1 MRTLTINDIP
11 VSVAEGST
19 VLQACEAAGVEIP
32 VFCYH
37 PKLSIAGNCRMCL
50 VEMEK
55 SPKPIASCSMPV
67 SEGMVIRTNT
77 PMVEKARKGVLEL
90 LLINHPLDCPICDQG
105 GECDLQD
112 LTVSYGPSQSRFELN
127 KRAVSNK
134 YMGPLI
140 KTIMTRCIHCTRCVR
155 FSNEVAGVEE
165 MGVLYRGEKTEITS
179 YLERAVTSELSGNMV
194 DICPV
199 GALTNKPYSFKGRS
213 WELVKTNTID
223 VLDAVGSNIRVDT
236 SGQTIM
242 RILPRLNENIN
253 AEWISDKTR
262 HAFDGLARQRLDRP
276 YIRHMGKL
284 TETSWEAA
292 IEAVAHH
299 LKSVAPDE
307 IAGLVGNLVDCESTM
322 VLKDL
327 LMSIGTPH
335 FDCRQDGTCH
345 NADNRSSY
353 IFNSTINGIEEADFI
368 LLLAS
373 NVRHEA
379 PIINARIR
387 KRYLQQGL
395 PGKDLGIAVIG
406 PAYDLTYPYE
416 HLGSHAPTLKEIHEG
431 SHPICE
437 KLAKAKKPLL
447 IVGQGALNRRDSR
460 QILKLSQEIAEK
472 YHFVSKNWNGFN
484 VLHTAAGRVG
494 ALDLGFVPQ
503 PGGADTAAILSGCQ
517 SGRFKV
523 LFLSGVDE
531 IPPHQF
537 GNAFVIYLGH
547 HGDGSAHRADI
558 ILPGL
563 AYTEKN
569 GTYVNT
575 EGRPQQAIACVGAP
589 GQAQEDWMILTHIAQ
604 TLGVSLPYGTVE
616 GVRERLIQVN
626 PIFAHMNEVMPS
638 VWRKI
643 DSRVPETLSHLD
655 FKSPIDNFYMTD
667 PISRHSEVMA
677 QCCAEILGKKETR
690 L

>member
-1 MRTLTINDIP
+1 MTHLTINDIP
-11 VSVAEGST
+11 VTVDEGST

-50 VEMEK
+50 VEMDK

-112 LTVSYGPSQSRFELN
+112 LTVSYGSSQSRFALN
-127 KRAVSNK
+127 KRAVNNK

-140 KTIMTRCIHCTRCVR
+140 KTFMTRCIHCTRCVR

-165 MGVLYRGEKTEITS
+165 MGVLHRGERTEITS
-179 YLERAVTSELSGNMV
+179 YLERAVTSELSGNMI

-223 VLDAVGSNIRVDT
+223 VLDAVGSNIRID
-236 SGQTIM
+236 SRGQKVM
-242 RILPRLNENIN
+242 RILPRSNENIN
-253 AEWISDKTR
+253 EEWISDKTR
-262 HAFDGLARQRLDRP
+262 FAYDGLSRQRLDRP
-276 YIRHMGKL
+276 YMRQMGKL
-284 TETSWEAA
+284 IETSWETA
-292 IEAVAHH
+292 IEAVAYH

-307 IAGLVGNLVDCESTM
+307 IVALSGNLVDCESIV
-322 VLKDL
+322 VLKDIL
-327 LMSIGTPH
+327 LSLGTPH
-335 FDCRQDGTCH
+335 FDCRQDGACH
-345 NADNRSSY
+345 NAENRSSY
-353 IFNSTINGIEEADFI
+353 IFNSTIKGIDEADFI
-368 LLLAS
+368 LLLAT
-373 NVRHEA
+373 NIRQEA

-387 KRYLQQGL
+387 KRYLRQGL
-395 PGKDLGIAVIG
+395 PEADLTIAAIG
-406 PAYDLTYPYE
+406 PQYDLTYPYE

-447 IVGQGALNRRDSR
+447 IIGQGALNRRDSR
-460 QILKLSQEIAEK
+460 QILKLTQEIAEK
-472 YHFVSKNWNGFN
+472 YFFISENWNGFN
-484 VLHTAAGRVG
+484 VLHTAASRVG
-494 ALDLGFVPQ
+494 SLDLGFVPQ
-503 PGGADTAAILSGCQ
+503 QGGADTASILAGCQ

-523 LFLSGVDE
+523 LILNGVDE

-537 GNAFVIYLGH
+537 GSAFVIYIGH
-547 HGDGSAHRADI
+547 HGDASAHRADI

-563 AYTEKN
+563 AYTEKSA
-569 GTYVNT
+569 TYVNT
-575 EGRPQQAIACVGAP
+575 EGRPQQTNAAMGAP
-589 GQAQEDWMILTHIAQ
+589 GHAQEDWLILVHIAQ
-604 TLGVSLPYGTVE
+604 ALNIPLPYGTFE
-616 GVRERLIQVN
+616 GVRERMIEMN
-626 PIFAHMNEVMPS
+626 SIFSHINKIVPT

-643 DSRVPETLSHLD
+643 ESRIPETLSHLD

-667 PISRHSEVMA
+667 PISRHSEIMA
-677 QCCAEILGKKETR
+677 QCCTEILGKKEAS
-690 L
+690 

>member
-1 MRTLTINDIP
+1 MTQLTINDIP
-11 VSVAEGST
+11 VSIDEGST

-165 MGVLYRGEKTEITS
+165 MGVLYRGEHTEITS
-179 YLERAVTSELSGNMV
+179 YLEHALTSELSGNMI

-199 GALTNKPYSFKGRS
+199 GALTNKPYSYRGRS
-213 WELVKTNTID
+213 WELVKTDSID

-236 SGQTIM
+236 NGQKIM

-253 AEWISDKTR
+253 EEWISDKTR
-262 HAFDGLARQRLDRP
+262 FAYDGLSRQRLDRP
-276 YIRHMGKL
+276 YIRQMGKL
-284 TETSWEAA
+284 VETSWKTA

-299 LKSVAPDE
+299 LKSVSPEE
-307 IAGLVGNLVDCESTM
+307 IAALAGNLVDCESTV
-322 VLKDL
+322 VLKDI
-327 LMSIGTPH
+327 LMSLGTPH
-335 FDCRQDGTCH
+335 FDCRQDGACH

-353 IFNSTINGIEEADFI
+353 IFNSTIQGIEEADFI
-368 LLLAS
+368 LLLAT
-373 NVRHEA
+373 NIRQEA

-395 PGKDLGIAVIG
+395 PGKDLVIAAIG
-406 PAYDLTYPYE
+406 PNYDLTYPYE

-437 KLAKAKKPLL
+437 KLAKAKKPL
-447 IVGQGALNRRDSR
+447 IIIGQGALNRRDSQ

-472 YHFVSKNWNGFN
+472 YYFVSENWNGFN

-503 PGGADTAAILSGCQ
+503 QGGADTASILAGCQ
-517 SGRFKV
+517 NERFKI
-523 LFLSGVDE
+523 LILNGVDE
-531 IPPHQF
+531 ISPHQY
-537 GNAFVIYLGH
+537 GNACVIYLGH
-547 HGDGSAHRADI
+547 HGDAGAHRADI

-563 AYTEKN
+563 AFTEKN
-569 GTYVNT
+569 ATYVNT
-575 EGRPQQAIACVGAP
+575 EGRPQQTNASMGAP
-589 GQAQEDWMILTHIAQ
+589 GQAQEDWLILTHIAQ
-604 TLGVSLPYGTVE
+604 ALTIPLPYGTFE
-616 GVRERLIQVN
+616 GVRERMIQMN
-626 PIFAHMNEVMPS
+626 PIFSHMNEIVPS

-643 DSRVPETLSHLD
+643 ESRIPETLSHLD

-667 PISRHSEVMA
+667 PISRHSEIMA
-677 QCCAEILGKKETR
+677 QCCAEILGKKEAS
-690 L
+690 